1 MVHKSANRW
10 RRLTVRQLRAF
21 RARLVRRLPD
31 LQATLQGALQRQMR
45 QCGEPGCRCAAG
57 ERHGPYLYLAV
68 RVGARRRLLYI
79 PARAAARV
87 EQHVQTTGCIEDTL
101 AEISAINLELFA
113 RGALD

>member
-1 MVHKSANRW
+1 MW
-10 RRLTVRQLRAF
+10 RRLTVRQLRAR
-21 RARLVRRLPD
+21 RAHLARHLPD
-31 LQATLQGALQRQMR
+31 LQATLHGALQHQMR

-68 RVGARRRLLYI
+68 RVGSRRRLLYV
-79 PARAAARV
+79 PAGAAALIER
-87 EQHVQTTGCIEDTL
+87 HVKTTGRIDDAL